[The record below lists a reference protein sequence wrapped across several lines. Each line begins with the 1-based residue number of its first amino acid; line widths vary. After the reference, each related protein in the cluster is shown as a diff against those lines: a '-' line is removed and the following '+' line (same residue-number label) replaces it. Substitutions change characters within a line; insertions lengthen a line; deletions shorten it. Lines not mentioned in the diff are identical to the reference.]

1 MYIYDVRVMVPSSLD
16 TVVTRLGVVGTGT
29 LGRAG
34 GSLYQAY

>member
-1 MYIYDVRVMVPSSLD
+1 MVPSSLD

-34 GSLYQAY
+34 GKPLAGILSAIDLI